1 MLLRVKKNENLPF
14 SITWVDL
21 EGIMLSEINQ
31 TEKSKSTLTCKTKI
45 YNKLL
50 QNPLN
55 DNFRFILLINGQDF
69 F

>member
-50 QNPLN
+50 N
-55 DNFRFILLINGQDF
+55 IK
-69 F
+69 